1 MRDLNKYAAECIKE
15 IRNYGIDEDFSK
27 WKFVVDGRCSNRMGQ
42 CRYSKKEIGISKF
55 MLDEKILKDDHWLK
69 DTIIHELLHV
79 AAPRSGHKGKWK
91 ALANQVNA
99 KSGGK
104 YNIRRC
110 GDFDE
115 MGIKRKPKKIKYI
128 VECPKCG
135 YQWKYT
141 RMCNTVKYAEYYR
154 CGKDHTN
161 LRLISCA

>member
-1 MRDLNKYAAECIKE
+1 MRDLNKYAVECINE

-69 DTIIHELLHV
+69 DTIIHELLHAV
-79 AAPRSGHKGKWK
+79 TPYSGHKGKWK
-91 ALANQVNA
+91 QLANQVNV

-104 YNIRRC
+104 YNIMRC

-115 MGIKRKPKKIKYI
+115 LGIKRKPKKIKYI
-128 VECPKCG
+128 VECPQCG

-141 RMCNTVKYAEYYR
+141 RMCKVVKHPEWYS
-154 CGKDHTN
+154 CTKDGCN
-161 LRLISCA
+161 LRLISCV